1 VEVRVDRRVG
11 RLSTGE
17 EQLIEVSVR
26 ATAMGHPVA
35 AT

>member
-1 VEVRVDRRVG
+1 VEVDRRIG

-17 EQLIEVSVR
+17 EQLIEVNVR
-26 ATAMGHPVA
+26 ATAVGYPLSA